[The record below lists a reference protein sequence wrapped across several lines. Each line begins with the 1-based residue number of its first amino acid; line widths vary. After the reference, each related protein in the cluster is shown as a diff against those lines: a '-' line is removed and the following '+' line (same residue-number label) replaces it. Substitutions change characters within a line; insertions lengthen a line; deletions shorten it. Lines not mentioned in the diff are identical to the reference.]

1 MPELTD
7 SDTHAVTVDGKKI
20 PYRRNPLEGAHWL
33 AVQSHNTILGFYRVP
48 FHAAVVKVE
57 ERDAGIRMSD
67 TMEKHTL
74 AVDDK
79 RHIIMVRPYNRGRG
93 KYIEL
98 VLDSDDR
105 DIEFWRKIKGFLEVK
120 DVPE

>member
-1 MPELTD
+1 MSE
-7 SDTHAVTVDGKKI
+7 SDEYALTVDGKKI
-20 PYRRNPLEGAHWL
+20 LHRRNLLEGWHWL

-57 ERDAGIRMSD
+57 ERGAGIPVWAEMAR
-67 TMEKHTL
+67 HAL

-79 RHIIMVRPYNRGRG
+79 RHIIMVRLYNRGRSA
-93 KYIEL
+93 EL
-98 VLDSDDR
+98 EVVLDSDDR

-120 DVPE
+120 GHDE